1 MLIETI
7 RKEMQMA
14 LKNNEHDKKIV
25 LSNILGALVNAEKAT
40 KNKPLNKIQE
50 GEIVTKLMKQVKET
64 LETCPS
70 NRQDIIDKCNFEI
83 SIISQYMPKQLTENE
98 IKEIITSVLTDMGIL
113 ETATA
118 KNKGMIMKNLMPMVK
133 GKADGKLVNSILETY
148 FH

>member
-25 LSNILGALVNAEKAT
+25 LSNILGALVNAEKAN
-40 KNKPLNKIQE
+40 KNKSLNEIQE
-50 GEIVTKLMKQVKET
+50 GEIVTKLMKQIKET

-98 IKEIITSVLTDMGIL
+98 IKEVITSVLTDMGIL

-118 KNKGMIMKNLMPMVK
+118 KNKGMIMKNLMPLVK

>member
-25 LSNILGALVNAEKAT
+25 LSNILGALVNAEKAN
-40 KNKPLNKIQE
+40 KNKSLNEIQE

-83 SIISQYMPKQLTENE
+83 SIISQYMPKQLTEDE
-98 IKEIITSVLTDMGIL
+98 IKEIITFVLTDMGIL
-113 ETATA
+113 ETATI
-118 KNKGMIMKNLMPMVK
+118 KNKGMIMKNLMPLVK

-148 FH
+148 YL

>member
-25 LSNILGALVNAEKAT
+25 LSNILGALVNAEKAN
-40 KNKPLNKIQE
+40 KNKSLNEIQE

-83 SIISQYMPKQLTENE
+83 SIISQYMPKQLTEDE
-98 IKEIITSVLTDMGIL
+98 IKEIITFVLTDMGIL
-113 ETATA
+113 ETATI
-118 KNKGMIMKNLMPMVK
+118 KNKGMIMKNLMPLVK

>member
-25 LSNILGALVNAEKAT
+25 LSNILGALVNAEKAN
-40 KNKPLNKIQE
+40 KNKSLNEIQE

-64 LETCPS
+64 LETCPN
-70 NRQDIIDKCNFEI
+70 NRQDIVDKCNFEI

-98 IKEIITSVLTDMGIL
+98 IREIITSVLTDMGIL

>member
-25 LSNILGALVNAEKAT
+25 LS
-40 KNKPLNKIQE
+40 KNKPLNEIQE
-50 GEIVTKLMKQVKET
+50 GEIVTKLMKQIKET

-98 IKEIITSVLTDMGIL
+98 IKEVITSVLTDMGIL

-118 KNKGMIMKNLMPMVK
+118 KNKGMIMKNLMPLVK